1 MLQVVF
7 AGFSAESLA
16 QRIID
21 CRPKVVIT
29 CNAVRRGSKIIYL
42 KEIVDSALLESAQK
56 GIVTGEKI
64 IESLFDSFN
73 FLHIFILQF
82 VANTYYNL
90 MSQFLCACQT
100 HHYMFIV
107 IIFCW
112 QLQFSLLSI
121 GIIANKLTRIWLL
134 TINHIFPKFIS
145 QMKKWTF
152 MVQEVICTSQISCIL
167 VSVYS

>member
-107 IIFCW
+107 IIFC
-112 QLQFSLLSI
+112 
-121 GIIANKLTRIWLL
+121 
-134 TINHIFPKFIS
+134 
-145 QMKKWTF
+145 
-152 MVQEVICTSQISCIL
+152 
-167 VSVYS
+167 